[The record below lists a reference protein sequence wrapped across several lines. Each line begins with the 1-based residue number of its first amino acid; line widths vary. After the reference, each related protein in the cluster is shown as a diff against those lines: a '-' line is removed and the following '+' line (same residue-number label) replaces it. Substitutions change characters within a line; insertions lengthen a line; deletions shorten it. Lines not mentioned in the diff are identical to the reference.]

1 MAWRRSG
8 HEGGH
13 GAAPAGARL
22 ARQTTAS
29 LAGLLAERDMTRKE
43 LAEQLGVSP
52 GRVSQI
58 LSGDENLTLRSLA
71 AVAES
76 LDATVEITFR
86 DASGAPTHHPADD
99 TAASGRLETAPA
111 SPLATRSR
119 HR

>member
-29 LAGLLAERDMTRKE
+29 LAGLLAERDMTRKD

-76 LDATVEITFR
+76 LDATIEITFR
-86 DASGAPTHHPADD
+86 DASGAQEHHHDD
-99 TAASGRLETAPA
+99 ASGRLETAPA
-111 SPLATRSR
+111 SPLARSR
-119 HR
+119 RR